1 MGDRDE
7 RLQGQP
13 MDPIMC
19 WPTDSRS
26 RCSV

>member
-1 MGDRDE
+1 MGDRDK
-7 RLQGQP
+7 RLLGQP
-13 MDPIMC
+13 MDPMMY